1 MASSVTVSASDGTD
15 LSSII
20 WTGMTPWLYTS
31 QQVYVEIPGGR
42 GQGVIYTR
50 GLDNAVCTLT
60 GRAPRTAA
68 AQVAALAGLR
78 ADVSDGSVSKRGVL
92 GTPAVAGQTWLMAW
106 VEFSVSVRAEAG
118 Q

>member
-31 QQVYVEIPGGR
+31 QQVYVEIPGGT

-60 GRAPRTAA
+60 GRAPRTAE
-68 AQVAALAGLR
+68 AQVMALAGLR
-78 ADVSDGSVSKRGVL
+78 ATVSDGTVSKTAVL
-92 GTPAVAGQTWLMAW
+92 GTPAVTGQSWLMAW
-106 VEFSVSVRAEAG
+106 IEFTVSVRAEAG